1 MPPSL
6 GGGAPTPPRPNLGG
20 PTQGQTNPGNVAKA
34 LIDVKNAAMLI
45 QQALP
50 NIPMGTP
57 LHQDLIN
64 IVTKLSKHASEASND
79 PGLQQQGMLAAMR
92 HAAANPMA
100 AALQRM
106 QGPPNAPPAMG
117 GEPPAGPPG

>member
-1 MPPSL
+1 MPS
-6 GGGAPTPPRPNLGG
+6 RPNLGG
-20 PTQGQTNPGNVAKA
+20 PVQGQTNPGNLAAA

-45 QQALP
+45 QKALP

-57 LHQDLIN
+57 QHQDLLSIA
-64 IVTKLSKHASEASND
+64 TKLSKMASEASND
-79 PGLQQQGMLAAMR
+79 PGLQQQGMLAALR
-92 HAAANPMA
+92 HMAANPMA
-100 AALQRM
+100 AALHRM